1 MGKNALYKYP
11 DRAKE
16 AACPAGLTVELAVLW
31 SSRSPQ
37 PGSQRQEATALQS
50 LARSSRLDI
59 KAESTQNLLVQTS
72 CQAVNPYCASM
83 EVSQI
88 PAT

>member
-1 MGKNALYKYP
+1 MLYCKYP
-11 DRAKE
+11 ERAKE

-59 KAESTQNLLVQTS
+59 KAESTQNILVQAS
-72 CQAVNPYCASM
+72 CQAVNPYCASVG
-83 EVSQI
+83 VSQI
-88 PAT
+88 PAI